1 MKLWSEGWI
10 VNAGEASPLE
20 RVAASA
26 TAAATTSTRN
36 GLAAERRRADSLAK
50 DFEKRR

>member
-1 MKLWSEGWI
+1 MKLWFEGWI
-10 VNAGEASPLE
+10 VNAGDASPLQ

-26 TAAATTSTRN
+26 TAAATTSAGN
-36 GLAAERRRADSLAK
+36 GLAVKARRADSLAK